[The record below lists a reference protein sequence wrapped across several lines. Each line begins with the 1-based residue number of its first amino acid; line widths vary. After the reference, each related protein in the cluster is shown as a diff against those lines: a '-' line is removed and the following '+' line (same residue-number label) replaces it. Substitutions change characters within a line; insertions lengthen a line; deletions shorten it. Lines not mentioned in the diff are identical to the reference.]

1 MQQRPLPSCRTA
13 TTLALC
19 GGDVRV
25 VVSLIDPQLTALHAM
40 VLFKSWTFLSGTGSL
55 DLSFGYLEIDD
66 TVDPEQPE
74 TTPVIQPE
82 EIWEKLLQDR
92 ENSAIVELLVSVRID
107 GRNLALFWAASPTP
121 DIDLVIFANDY
132 ACLSDDVTM
141 AKLQQATIEVSDS
154 ERSMSVRELFFHA
167 DYSESTTNIHKSRL
181 VSIVEVIQG
190 LLREKDRGRLH
201 CITLPSTIMSI

>member
-1 MQQRPLPSCRTA
+1 
-13 TTLALC
+13 
-19 GGDVRV
+19 
-25 VVSLIDPQLTALHAM
+25 M

-66 TVDPEQPE
+66 IVGPEQPE

-82 EIWEKLLQDR
+82 NLWEKLL
-92 ENSAIVELLVSVRID
+92 E
-107 GRNLALFWAASPTP
+107 G
-121 DIDLVIFANDY
+121 
-132 ACLSDDVTM
+132 SDEVTM
-141 AKLQQATIEVSDS
+141 AKLQQVTIEVSDS

-181 VSIVEVIQG
+181 VSIVAVIQG
-190 LLREKDRGRLH
+190 LLRAKDRGRLH